1 MASTDIQLLFLV
13 ISNYYRKTIHTNG
26 VPYNVSICIIS
37 KSGKKHPIFKYC
49 PFMVNCE
56 LLSYSEMHYIL
67 LSSLSILLCK
77 IPGECLGLIQL

>member
-37 KSGKKHPIFKYC
+37 KSGKTASYLQIL
-49 PFMVNCE
+49 PFYGE
-56 LLSYSEMHYIL
+56 L
-67 LSSLSILLCK
+67 
-77 IPGECLGLIQL
+77 